1 MSTGYILFLVLFIL
15 VLGTFAYLN
24 TREGF
29 VRAFNSLLR
38 LLIPMV
44 LSGIIVKIAQLI
56 SKVELISYIIGAIG
70 TVIFFLV
77 LRNAIKTP
85 EKKKQG
91 IIGTFLGFLV
101 GVVEGW
107 LVCGI
112 VVLYLNFFHIVQ
124 LDRILAPAFYKAIV
138 IPVEWTL
145 FLDFIKF

>member
-15 VLGTFAYLN
+15 VVGTFAYLN

-29 VRAFNSLLR
+29 VRSLNSLLR

-56 SKVELISYIIGAIG
+56 SKVELISYIIGGIG

-77 LRNAIKTP
+77 LKNVIKNP
-85 EKKKQG
+85 EKKKINIFG
-91 IIGTFLGFLV
+91 YFMGFIV
-101 GVVEGW
+101 GVIEGW

-112 VVLYLNFFHIVQ
+112 IVLYLNFFHVVQ
-124 LDRILAPAFYKAIV
+124 LDKILAPAFYRAIV
-138 IPVEWTL
+138 LPVEWTL
-145 FLDFIKF
+145 FLSFIKF